1 MMKSNYGS
9 IIRGFLTLIIA
20 ILLALTILGCQ
31 NQNEVSIAA
40 KHRRLT
46 SIAEQQLR
54 WGLSAFPPTSQ
65 TETFRPAP

>member
-1 MMKSNYGS
+1 MMKKHYGS
-9 IIRGFLTLIIA
+9 IIRRFLTLLIA
-20 ILLALTILGCQ
+20 IFLAVTLLGCQ

-46 SIAEQQLR
+46 SIAERQLR
-54 WGLSAFPPTSQ
+54 YGQIAFPLDSQ

>member
-1 MMKSNYGS
+1 MMKNNYGS

-20 ILLALTILGCQ
+20 IFLALAVLGCQ
-31 NQNEVSIAA
+31 NQNEVSIAS

-46 SIAEQQLR
+46 NIAEQQLR
-54 WGLSAFPPTSQ
+54 LRYSAFPPTSQ